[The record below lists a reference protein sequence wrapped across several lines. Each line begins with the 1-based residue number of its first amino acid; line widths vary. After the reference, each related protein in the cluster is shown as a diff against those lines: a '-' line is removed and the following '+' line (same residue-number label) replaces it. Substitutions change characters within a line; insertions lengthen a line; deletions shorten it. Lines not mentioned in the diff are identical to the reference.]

1 MSRTVAL
8 ILLTV
13 SMPSMSASDE
23 ESAVTT
29 SSEFGDEPAVDYKIH
44 KLNGKNVDEIGYLT
58 NRMEIVDEEGLS
70 DVMNNV
76 TLISADE
83 TVLAIFIT
91 LDVTEARQT
100 LHSSIVK
107 AMDKLGLVPGKTS
120 VIISERVMNLPVN
133 EIYRVYGQVL
143 AEHSDFVFISR
154 FRNVSGKDLNDLIV
168 DFPEIK
174 PKELKKLPCN
184 TEELFLIDLCER
196 CEVVDVKGAHYR
208 VMHVR
213 ENEIRNFLTKLSNE
227 IE

>member
-1 MSRTVAL
+1 
-8 ILLTV
+8 
-13 SMPSMSASDE
+13 MPFMSASDE
-23 ESAVTT
+23 ESAVTI
-29 SSEFGDEPAVDYKIH
+29 SSELGDEPAVDYKIH
-44 KLNGKNVDEIGYLT
+44 KLNGKSVDEIGYLT
-58 NRMEIVDEEGLS
+58 NKMEIVDEEGLS
-70 DVMNNV
+70 DMMNNV

-91 LDVTEARQT
+91 LDVTEARQA

-107 AMDKLGLVPGKTS
+107 AMDKLGLVPGNTS

-133 EIYRVYGQVL
+133 EIYRAYGQVL

-168 DFPEIK
+168 DFPEMK

-196 CEVVDVKGAHYR
+196 CEVVDAKGAHYR
-208 VMHVR
+208 VMHVK
-213 ENEIRNFLTKLSNE
+213 ESGIRNFLTKLSNE